1 LPKKQA
7 DEKDQLARMGR
18 RRPLQME
25 ERSRDKL
32 GVRTRLRDKLYY
44 KGGEKR

>member
-1 LPKKQA
+1 LPKKKA
-7 DEKDQLARMGR
+7 DEKDQLALRR

-25 ERSRDKL
+25 GRSRDKP
-32 GVRTRLRDKLYY
+32 GVRTRPRDKLYY

>member
-7 DEKDQLARMGR
+7 DEKDQLAPR
-18 RRPLQME
+18 RRRTQLQME
-25 ERSRDKL
+25 ERSRGKL

>member
-7 DEKDQLARMGR
+7 DEKDQLAQR
-18 RRPLQME
+18 RRRQLQME
-25 ERSRDKL
+25 ERNRDKL
-32 GVRTRLRDKLYY
+32 GVRTRLRDKLCY

>member
-1 LPKKQA
+1 LQKKQA
-7 DEKDQLARMGR
+7 DEKDQLARR
-18 RRPLQME
+18 RRRQLQME
-25 ERSRDKL
+25 GRSRDKL